1 MRAVADTDGLTWLA
15 DRRAISTIVDI
26 GANDGAYAAYLE
38 RTFDAKQVHAV
49 EPLPQHHEQLIQR
62 GFIVHPVALSS
73 QRGRARLHV
82 PKFDAAA
89 SIRPLTNR
97 CLTEFPQIGDDEA
110 VELDV
115 EVDTLDELVPDLP
128 PDTLIKIDAQGA
140 ELEILQG
147 GRRCIGAAAI
157 VLIEMTFVP
166 LYEGQALFDDVHR
179 ELEKAGLSLIGVNRQ
194 YASPATGEPLFAH
207 VVYER
212 SQR

>member
-1 MRAVADTDGLTWLA
+1 MANRRAV
-15 DRRAISTIVDI
+15 STIIDV
-26 GANDGAYAAYLE
+26 GANDGAYAAYLK
-38 RTFDAKQVHAV
+38 RTFDAKLVHAV
-49 EPLPQHHEQLIQR
+49 EPLPQHHERLAQR

-73 QRGRARLHV
+73 QRGRTQLHV
-82 PKFDAAA
+82 PKFDAAS
-89 SIRPLTNR
+89 SIRPLTKR

-110 VELDV
+110 IELDV

-128 PDTLIKIDAQGA
+128 PDSLIKIDAQGA
-140 ELEILQG
+140 ELDILKG
-147 GRRCIGAAAI
+147 GRRCVGKSAI

-166 LYEGQALFDDVHR
+166 LYEGQALFNDVHH